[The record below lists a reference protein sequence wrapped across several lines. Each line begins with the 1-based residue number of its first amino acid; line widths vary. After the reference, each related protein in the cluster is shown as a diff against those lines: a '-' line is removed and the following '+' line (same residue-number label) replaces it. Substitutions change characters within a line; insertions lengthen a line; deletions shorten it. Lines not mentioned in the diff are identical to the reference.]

1 MCRTMDWN
9 GERQG
14 IQARDSFDVHLAEKE
29 LVFILEARGSVA
41 MFKAEKLHDL
51 ICI

>member
-14 IQARDSFDVHLAEKE
+14 NQARDSSYIHLGEKA

-41 MFKAEKLHDL
+41 VFKAEK
-51 ICI
+51 